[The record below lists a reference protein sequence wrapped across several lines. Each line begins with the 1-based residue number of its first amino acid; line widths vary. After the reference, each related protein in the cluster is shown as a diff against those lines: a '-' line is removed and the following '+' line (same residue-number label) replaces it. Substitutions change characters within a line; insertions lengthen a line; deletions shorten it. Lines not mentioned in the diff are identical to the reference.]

1 MSRRTVLSAVA
12 TVVAIALATLV
23 WLHLPANTTI
33 YAPFDVDTSMESRA
47 VGQNLSATVT
57 HASITPTVTAKQSR
71 KSYPAAG
78 IWVVAVTTLEAAREP
93 VLPRA
98 DLLVGPNTYLPTTVL
113 LPGVDLV
120 QPGIT
125 QQRTWAFDVPPELLK
140 SVPSVVMRLWGGD
153 GRLDSRLV
161 IDIPLDNADVDRS
174 PSVVVPP
181 SGLEAR

>member
-1 MSRRTVLSAVA
+1 MSRRTVFSAVA

-33 YAPFDVDTSMESRA
+33 YAPFDVHASMAGRA

-57 HASITPTVTAKQSR
+57 HAAITPTVTAKQSR

-78 IWVVAVTTLEAAREP
+78 VWVVTLTTLEAARES

-113 LPGVDLV
+113 LPGVNLV

-125 QQRTWAFDVPPELLK
+125 QQRMWAFDVPPDLLK
-140 SVPSVVMRLWGGD
+140 SVPSVVVRVWGGD
-153 GRLDSRLV
+153 GRLDTRLV
-161 IDIPLDNADVDRS
+161 FDIPLDSADVDR
-174 PSVVVPP
+174 PESVVVPP
-181 SGLEAR
+181 SELEAR